1 MADNVMQSGVSV
13 VFGVIVAY
21 IVYEIVNQVDFGTGI
36 TDTIMT
42 YIVPLF
48 ALGVVATA
56 TSAAQSE

>member
-1 MADNVMQSGVSV
+1 MASVMDDGVSV

-48 ALGVVATA
+48 ALGVVAAA
-56 TSAAQSE
+56 TRSADNQ